1 MDRLIVDG
9 NNVLHAHPAYRDLLD
24 DDFESARA
32 RFVSELGGHAHA
44 GLRIVVVFDGGG
56 APGSDGTPHHLGPLT
71 VIFSPTGTDADTVI
85 EALAARSRSRGESA
99 VVVTSDG
106 ATRNAVASGSI
117 AVRSS
122 QAFVNDMIAEAV
134 DRSAHRSSGIR
145 RVPVGSRVESDV
157 AEALARWAR
166 GHVPGSSAS

>member
-9 NNVLHAHPAYRDLLD
+9 NNVLHAHPAYRRLLD

-32 RFVSELGGHAHA
+32 RFVSDLGGHAHA

-71 VIFSPTGTDADTVI
+71 IIFSPSGTDADTVI
-85 EALAARSRSRGESA
+85 EGLAARSRSRGESA
-99 VVVTSDG
+99 VVVTSDS
-106 ATRNAVASGSI
+106 ATRNAVASGSVT
-117 AVRSS
+117 VRSS
-122 QAFVNDMIAEAV
+122 QGFVDDMIAEAA
-134 DRSAHRSSGIR
+134 DRDGHRSSGVG
-145 RVPVGSRVESDV
+145 RVTLGARVESGV

-166 GHVPGSSAS
+166 GDAPGPPAR